1 MNKTWKRVIIAVLV
15 IAFLV
20 WGSKQFTVVNTEKQT
35 AVLEAEKFDR
45 VAYVDAIWDSP
56 TLSIFHYSNRVGCN
70 SGKLLLHDYPDKHTT
85 RHIFLGSTSAVSN
98 RSDDI
103 FSLAG

>member
-45 VAYVDAIWDSP
+45 VAYVDAIWDSKLIP
-56 TLSIFHYSNRVGCN
+56 ALQNDSKDLATVLNALSKGLEETKDYAMISV
-70 SGKLLLHDYPDKHTT
+70 SGAY
-85 RHIFLGSTSAVSN
+85 
-98 RSDDI
+98 
-103 FSLAG
+103 